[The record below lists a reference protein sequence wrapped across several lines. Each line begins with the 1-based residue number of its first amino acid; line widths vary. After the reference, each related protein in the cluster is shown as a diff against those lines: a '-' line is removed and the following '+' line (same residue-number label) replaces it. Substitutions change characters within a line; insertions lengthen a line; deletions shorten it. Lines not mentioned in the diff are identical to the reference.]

1 MSKFAKD
8 KLWLL
13 KDFLEEKRDELV
25 GTEYVGYEQ
34 FEIDG
39 YNEEAAMMQL
49 AIDVIEEL
57 IKE

>member
-39 YNEEAAMMQL
+39 YTEEAAMMQL
-49 AIDVIEEL
+49 AVDVIEEL